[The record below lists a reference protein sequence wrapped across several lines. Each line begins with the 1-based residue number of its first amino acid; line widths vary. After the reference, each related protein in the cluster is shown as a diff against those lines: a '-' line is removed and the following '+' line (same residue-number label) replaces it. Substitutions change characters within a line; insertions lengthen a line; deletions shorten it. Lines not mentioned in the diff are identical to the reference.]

1 MCDYLYIKFNTDYF
15 ELYTI
20 LDSIKFDKLKSL
32 DLVLKWIFKFA
43 LALLGYTYYQSVM
56 KCFYMA

>member
-1 MCDYLYIKFNTDYF
+1 MCDYIYIKFNTDYC

-32 DLVLKWIFKFA
+32 DLVLKWIFKYA
-43 LALLGYTYYQSVM
+43 LALLDYPYYQSVM
-56 KCFYMA
+56 KCFI